1 MDRFEAMSIF
11 LSAVDAGSLSAA
23 SRKLDVPLATVS
35 RRIGELESHLKT
47 RLLLRGGRKLI
58 LTDAGRAYLEAC
70 RKIVEDLMEA
80 ERTASGEYQVP
91 TGDLVISAPIVLGR
105 THLLPIILDFMKA
118 YPDVRLRLQ
127 QSDRVVNLL
136 DDHIDLAARI
146 GRLPDSSLIATRI
159 GVTRMVTCASPAYLE
174 RRGIPARPEELVNH
188 CSITFDLINSAT
200 EWEYGQ
206 GAGKV
211 MVPITSRL
219 TLGTAEA
226 VADAVTS
233 GMGIGRL
240 SYYAAEEAVK
250 SGRVQVILQEFEPA
264 EIPISLVY
272 PSQRLL
278 PLKLRAFLD
287 FATPRLRARLPQQI
301 AVR

>member
-11 LSAVDAGSLSAA
+11 LTAVDAGSLSAA

-35 RRIGELESHLKT
+35 RRIGELETHLKT

-58 LTDAGRAYLEAC
+58 LTDAGRAYLDAC
-70 RKIVEDLMEA
+70 RKIVEDLVEA
-80 ERTASGEYQVP
+80 ERTASGEYQAP

-105 THLLPIILDFMKA
+105 THLLPIILEFMKA
-118 YPDVRLRLQ
+118 YPDVRLRMQ

-136 DDHIDLAARI
+136 EEHIDLAARI
-146 GRLPDSSLIATRI
+146 GRLPDSSLIATRV
-159 GVTRMVTCASPAYLE
+159 GMTRMVTCASPEYLS
-174 RRGIPARPEELVNH
+174 RRGVPQTPEELQGH
-188 CSITFDLINSAT
+188 CCISFELINSAT
-200 EWEYGQ
+200 EWNYGQ
-206 GAGKV
+206 GKAAV
-211 MVPITSRL
+211 TVPISSRL
-219 TLGTAEA
+219 ILGTGDS
-226 VADAVTS
+226 VADAIMS

-240 SYYAAEEAVK
+240 SYYTIEEAVK
-250 SGRVQVILQEFEPA
+250 ASRLQIILQDHEPP

-287 FATPRLRARLPQQI
+287 FATPRLRARLPQQAI
-301 AVR
+301 PR